1 MVLNG
6 FDEKTMKKVF
16 NWILNDSKTITG
28 GGRGNFSTRSLS
40 HSGKGNN
47 ANLNQAQ
54 INESEKEFKNSMAF
68 LYLKTFYGKRPEKFK
83 TPEYRQECERL
94 HSVILESSNPS
105 ALRSKIEECLRK
117 GHVDYNSGE
126 LPQNLFYEKL
136 SKIGLS
142 TDDTDH
148 DIFITPKYLMQ
159 ARIYVNPSQKDY
171 SHLMK
176 FLYERVA
183 AEELEIGTKT
193 RLLDIGRNELDN
205 MIIYTSAKDFP
216 KIVKILNDYGKKFP
230 DNVAQFGDTIEC
242 LGRGEQDWFGFGF
255 ETQRD
260 SYKIHGSSTFNCAID
275 DLFNSYIL
283 PVVFVDN
290 FDKITKGMSET
301 QLADIFMNTCKNPKI
316 AKEVALSLQDPTIR
330 RQFIENFRN
339 LTNLRE
345 ISLGYNRDNA
355 ILSAEERKGCSPEQ
369 LRFTIKRGGVG
380 GAIVEGQMD
389 DFSLLQEEKI
399 KILLRNGSSVD
410 FARWDISQI
419 IKSPI
424 LRNAM
429 KEFYDT
435 HNNMILREV
444 AIMTS
449 LLEYAAKNMPYL
461 NENHPFLT
469 DEMVKEIEKY
479 EKNASSTEKNRSEQ
493 KQIIENLC
501 GKRVK
506 LETALLDLGVP
517 QEEITS
523 ATREDLEKLYM
534 TKVGLDEIIEAA
546 NYVKSQETPES
557 GIIHR
562 YENSLQALRHKRGQ
576 VLCYKIKRLPTKEER
591 NDFVSPLSDFEK
603 EDMATEYKW
612 SKNMSNSIKE
622 LSSML

>member
-1 MVLNG
+1 MILNG

-16 NWILNDSKTITG
+16 NFFLNDSITFEG
-28 GGRGNFSTRSLS
+28 KRKRGFVTRILP

-47 ANLNQAQ
+47 AILNEAQ

-83 TPEYRQECERL
+83 TLEFKQECERL

-126 LPQNLFYEKL
+126 LPHNLFYKRL
-136 SKIGLS
+136 SKIGLA
-142 TDDTDH
+142 TDDLDH
-148 DIFITPKYLMQ
+148 SIFISPKFIAQ
-159 ARIYVNPSQKDY
+159 ARIYINPSQKDY

-176 FLYERVA
+176 FLYERAA

-193 RLLDIGRNELDN
+193 RLLDIGSYVLDN

-216 KIVKILNDYGKKFP
+216 KIVNILNDYGKKFP
-230 DNVAQFGDTIEC
+230 DKVAQFGDTIEC

-260 SYKIHGSSTFNCAID
+260 AFKPHGISTFNCAID
-275 DLFNSYIL
+275 DLFNFYIL
-283 PVVFVDN
+283 PIVAIDN
-290 FDKITKGMSET
+290 FDKITKGMNET
-301 QLADIFMNTCKNPKI
+301 QLVDIFMNTCKNPRI
-316 AKEVALSLQDPTIR
+316 AKEVALSLQNSTFR

-345 ISLGYNRDNA
+345 ISMGYTRDNA
-355 ILSAEERKGCSPEQ
+355 KLSVKERNGCSPEQ
-369 LRFTIKRGGVG
+369 LRFSIKRGDG
-380 GAIVEGQMD
+380 GSIIEGQFD
-389 DFSLLQEEKI
+389 DFVLLQNEII
-399 KILLRNGSSVD
+399 KIPLINGSSVV
-410 FARWDISQI
+410 FSRNEIAKI
-419 IKSPI
+419 IESPI

-429 KEFYDT
+429 KEFYDI
-435 HNNMILREV
+435 HNNMVFREV
-444 AIMTS
+444 VIMTV

-461 NENHPFLT
+461 NEKYPFLT

-479 EKNASSTEKNRSEQ
+479 EKNASLSEKNRSEQ
-493 KQIIENLC
+493 KEIIENLC

-506 LETALLDLGVP
+506 LETALLDFGVP
-517 QEEITS
+517 QEKITY
-523 ATREDLEKLYM
+523 ATREDLEKLYI
-534 TKVGLDEIIEAA
+534 TKVGLDETIEAA

-557 GIIHR
+557 EIIHR

-576 VLCYKIKRLPTKEER
+576 ELCYKIKRLPTKEER
-591 NDFVSPLSDFEK
+591 NDFISPLSDFEK
-603 EDMATEYKW
+603 EDMTTEYKW
-612 SKNMSNSIKE
+612 SQNMSNAVKD
-622 LSSML
+622 LLCML